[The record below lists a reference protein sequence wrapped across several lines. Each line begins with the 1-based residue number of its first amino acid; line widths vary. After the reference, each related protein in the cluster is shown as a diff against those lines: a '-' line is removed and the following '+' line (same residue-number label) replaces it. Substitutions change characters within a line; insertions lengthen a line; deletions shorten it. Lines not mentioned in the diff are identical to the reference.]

1 MQDDCYLI
9 AADGWQEA
17 AQPKLL
23 VEEKGKKN
31 KVSPDYILGKK
42 KYVTEL
48 IPLSLVVS
56 RYFSKEQADINSLES
71 ELSLVEQKLEEMAEE
86 HGVEGGLLEEA
97 KNDKDKLTKT
107 SAVARLKEI
116 KNDEDASDER
126 EALKNYLLLVEQEAA
141 INGKIKI
148 AKEALI
154 PRVAVKYTQLSENE
168 IKILVVEDKWI
179 NTLAVAI
186 SSELDL
192 VSQTLTGR
200 IRELAERYSF
210 PLPKIIE
217 EVGTLSNR
225 VDEHLRK
232 IGITWS

>member
-1 MQDDCYLI
+1 
-9 AADGWQEA
+9 
-17 AQPKLL
+17 
-23 VEEKGKKN
+23 
-31 KVSPDYILGKK
+31 
-42 KYVTEL
+42 
-48 IPLSLVVS
+48 
-56 RYFSKEQADINSLES
+56 
-71 ELSLVEQKLEEMAEE
+71 
-86 HGVEGGLLEEA
+86 
-97 KNDKDKLTKT
+97 
-107 SAVARLKEI
+107 LKEI

-168 IKILVVEDKWI
+168 IKMLVVEDKWI

-186 SSELDL
+186 SGELDL